1 MKRTIKEK
9 LKKYGRGGFT
19 LIELLVVISI
29 ISLLSSII
37 LASLSEARDKA
48 KISAFMSNLK
58 QLELSMA
65 LYMDDNN
72 GLSPNYDEYT
82 NCFQWLPEGYCE
94 NAYWDY
100 LINDFRDDLVPTY
113 ISSIDFMNL
122 PNNFSYIYDIEEF
135 YSSTGDSG
143 STIQC
148 GDEFLESYMFVLQ
161 DNEMFGIYIP
171 GSLELPLP
179 RHFSTYMG
187 EGYCFGA

>member
-1 MKRTIKEK
+1 MKRTIKER
-9 LKKYGRGGFT
+9 LKKYGREGFT

-58 QLELSMA
+58 QFELAMA

-72 GLSPNYDEYT
+72 GLPPNYDGNG
-82 NCFQWLPEGYCE
+82 NCLQDFPEGYCE
-94 NAYWDY
+94 GYYWIY
-100 LINDFRDDLVPTY
+100 TINNFRYDLVPTY
-113 ISSIDFMNL
+113 ISSIDFMNP
-122 PNNFSYIYDIEEF
+122 PNYFLYIYDIEIF
-135 YSSTGDSG
+135 NIDTGGSG

-148 GDEFLESYMFVLQ
+148 GDEVLESYMFVLQ
-161 DNEMFGIYIP
+161 DGEMFGIWTP
-171 GSLELPLP
+171 GALELPLP
-179 RHFSTYMG
+179 RYSGPYTG